1 MRPFDSGD
9 PLAFGQAGQAIL
21 LGLLLLSSGIWIGG
35 WVALVVV
42 ARSTTA
48 TLSREARVAFFR
60 HFGRRYGIVSTSA
73 LAVGLIS
80 GSLLLATAQWT
91 ALSSCLAIMG
101 AILVVALGVG
111 VFQARRMTQL
121 RRALLAASGD
131 TVLASRVA
139 RGARA
144 AIVLRAAIG
153 VISLT
158 MLVLAVLHTV

>member
-21 LGLLLLSSGIWIGG
+21 LGLLLLSSAIWIGG
-35 WVALVVV
+35 WVSLLVV

-60 HFGRRYGIVSTSA
+60 HFGRRYGIVSTGA
-73 LAVGLIS
+73 LIVALIA
-80 GSLLLATAQWT
+80 GSLLLATAPWT
-91 ALSSCLAIMG
+91 ALSACLVVMG
-101 AILVVALGVG
+101 AILVAALCIGI
-111 VFQARRMTQL
+111 FQARRMTRL

-131 TVLASRVA
+131 TTLVSRVA
-139 RGARA
+139 RGAR
-144 AIVLRAAIG
+144 VAIG
-153 VISLT
+153 LRGAIGAISLV